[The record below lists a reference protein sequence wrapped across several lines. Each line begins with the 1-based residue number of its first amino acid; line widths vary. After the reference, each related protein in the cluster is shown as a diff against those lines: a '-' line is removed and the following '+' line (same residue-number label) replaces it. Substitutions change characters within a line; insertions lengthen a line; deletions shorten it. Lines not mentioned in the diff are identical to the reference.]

1 MSRGPG
7 RVHKAILEA
16 LQAEPQ
22 RRFYV
27 EELAR
32 VAYPDVDVIDRSQ
45 ITAVNRVLQRLPIK
59 RYKPWRKGGLGRNPL
74 QYGLSVDKLQLAP
87 QPDFKTLLD
96 SIKTD

>member
-7 RVHKAILEA
+7 RIQKAVLEA

-27 EELAR
+27 EELAK
-32 VAYPDVDVIDRSQ
+32 VAYPDVDVVGHTQ
-45 ITAVNRVLQRLPIK
+45 ITAVNRVLQKLPVK
-59 RYKPWRKGGLGRNPL
+59 RYHPYRRGLGRNPL
-74 QYGLSVDKLQLAP
+74 QYGLSVDKLQVTP
-87 QPDFKTLLD
+87 QPDLSALLA